1 MEEERK
7 TFEDGHKSMQQVRK
21 GTLDQLEEY
30 LSNTIIGEA
39 K

>member
-1 MEEERK
+1 MEEEHK
-7 TFEDGHKSMQQVRK
+7 TFEDGHKSIQQACK
-21 GTLDQLEEY
+21 GTLAQLEEY

>member
-7 TFEDGHKSMQQVRK
+7 TFEDGHRSMQQVCK
-21 GTLDQLEEY
+21 GTLDQIDEY